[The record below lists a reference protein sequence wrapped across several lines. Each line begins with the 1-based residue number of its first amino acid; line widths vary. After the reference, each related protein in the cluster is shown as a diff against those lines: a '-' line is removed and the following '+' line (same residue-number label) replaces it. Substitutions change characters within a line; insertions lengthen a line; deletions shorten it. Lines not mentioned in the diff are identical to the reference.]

1 VRRLIINA
9 DDFGL
14 TGGVNRAI
22 IECHQ
27 AGSVTSTTLM
37 ANSGNFKSA
46 VDLAHTHPSLGV
58 GCHVMLV
65 DGQPLL
71 PAEKVRSLLAP
82 DEKVFRSSA
91 AAFARAAVRKQVRA
105 EEIAFEASA
114 QISKLQSAGVKVTH
128 IDTHKHT
135 HIFPRVLKPLLET
148 AQKFGIQAVRNPF
161 GAVDVAI
168 SSALLQAPKV
178 WLRKIQMKL
187 LHRYSGDFSREVK
200 AAGMRTTDGTF
211 GILATGSFDERTLHA
226 ILDAI
231 PDGTWEVV
239 CHPGYNDSALDSV
252 KTRLRQSRV
261 VEREILS
268 APNLRHEIQRRG
280 IELINFGDL

>member
-37 ANSGNFKSA
+37 ANSSNFKSA
-46 VDLAHTHPSLGV
+46 VDLAHAHAKLGV

-65 DGQPLL
+65 DGQPLAT
-71 PAEKVRSLLAP
+71 AERVRSLLVP
-82 DEKVFRSSA
+82 GERVFRSGAAEFASA
-91 AAFARAAVRKQVRA
+91 VVRKQVRA
-105 EEIAFEASA
+105 EDIALEASA

-135 HIFPRVLKPLLET
+135 HIFPRILKPLLEA
-148 AQKFGIQAVRNPF
+148 AQKFGIHAVRNPF
-161 GAVDVAI
+161 GAMDVA
-168 SSALLQAPKV
+168 SSSELLQAPKV
-178 WLRKIQMKL
+178 WLRKMQMRL
-187 LHRYSGDFSREVK
+187 LHRYSGDFSREVR
-200 AAGMRTTDGTF
+200 AAGMQTTDGTF
-211 GILATGSFDERTLHA
+211 GIVATGSFDERTLHS

-231 PDGTWEVV
+231 PDGTWELV
-239 CHPGYNDSALDSV
+239 CHPGYYDSALDCV

-261 VEREILS
+261 IEREILS
-268 APNLRHEIQRRG
+268 APGLREEIQRRG
-280 IELINFGDL
+280 IELINFADL